1 MAVSP
6 ADFEFYS
13 RVTGIPIPNDPVAR
27 MRMAPQVYAMRRS
40 PMSKLGSFAKGAAK
54 ALGTAALL
62 GGAAAIGGAI
72 GGAGGGAV
80 GGAVG
85 GAGGGFAGGFT
96 GSQYGNDYEPEQS
109 STPEEPV
116 ETVKVEVDAAPT
128 PSAREKAED
137 LVHAYRGSVPTA
149 PRNEPEV
156 EVTGN
161 PVSSAVA
168 AGFGSI
174 EEARSSL
181 QAKYGQRLSHQTEV
195 PQADPNLANESF
207 DAQRASV
214 GEPVESLTTGMP
226 AQAAPGVETAVAQA
240 YEFFEG
246 SPGKSPFQAGGAMNE
261 LGRQSRQVKQTV
273 GDLPPQLAS
282 EVARFISNY
291 RGNPVASEPEVS
303 VDAPAQG
310 FTQKEANSRIVSLMK
325 EGIEQ
330 LEGGKPSI
338 EFEPGQSSKYKSMT
352 LDPSGDIDVV
362 FRKTPNTTYNYSVDP
377 EASAAF
383 EQIANIPD
391 EAGSAQRDPAFVTDK
406 GMQVGDILARAQE
419 KKESKVTLGDIGQA
433 ALGVVKSV
441 VTGKSAKRAARSAE
455 LDRTLAKGLGNLSPE
470 QRAEQRDKILRKEGY

>member
-1 MAVSP
+1 MPVSP

-13 RVTGIPIPNDPVAR
+13 RVTGVPIPNDPVAR

-109 STPEEPV
+109 STPEEPI

-156 EVTGN
+156 EITGN

-214 GEPVESLTTGMP
+214 GEPVESLTTGFP
-226 AQAAPGVETAVAQA
+226 AQTAPGVETAVAQA

-246 SPGKSPFQAGGAMNE
+246 SPGQSPFQARGAMNE
-261 LGRQSRQVKQTV
+261 LSGQSRQVKETV
-273 GDLPPQLAS
+273 GDLPKGIRGD
-282 EVARFISNY
+282 VARFISNLGAAPSESAVSAAVQAPSSFGGDSFKDQLRRMSERDQIQY
-291 RGNPVASEPEVS
+291 KGVREDGPLEKRIAGGVHDTPYSGSENVLGDAPLGGIEASKSMMGEMLQRGNVLPNAGEIMSGMS
-303 VDAPAQG
+303 SAPA
-310 FTQKEANSRIVSLMK
+310 
-325 EGIEQ
+325 
-330 LEGGKPSI
+330 P
-338 EFEPGQSSKYKSMT
+338 
-352 LDPSGDIDVV
+352 
-362 FRKTPNTTYNYSVDP
+362 TPVDP
-377 EASAAF
+377 LTG
-383 EQIANIPD
+383 D
-391 EAGSAQRDPAFVTDK
+391 YRAFVSDK
-406 GMQVGDILARAQE
+406 GVEIGNLLKQSQE
-419 KKESKVTLGDIGQA
+419 KKSAPAMDPLRE
-433 ALGVVKSV
+433 
-441 VTGKSAKRAARSAE
+441 SAKRAVIERHGDVKDPAKRAE
-455 LDRTLAKGLGNLSPE
+455 LEDFYYKKGM
-470 QRAEQRDKILRKEGY
+470 

>member
-1 MAVSP
+1 MPVSP

-13 RVTGIPIPNDPVAR
+13 RVTGVPIPNDPVAR

-109 STPEEPV
+109 STPEEPI

-156 EVTGN
+156 EITGN

-214 GEPVESLTTGMP
+214 GEPVESLTTGFP
-226 AQAAPGVETAVAQA
+226 AQTAPGVETAVAQA

-246 SPGKSPFQAGGAMNE
+246 SPGQSPFQARGAMNE
-261 LGRQSRQVKQTV
+261 LSGQSRQVKETV
-273 GDLPPQLAS
+273 GDLPKGIRGD
-282 EVARFISNY
+282 VARFISNLGAAPSESAVSAAVQAPSSFGGDSFKDQLRRMSERDQIQY
-291 RGNPVASEPEVS
+291 KGVKEDGPLEKRIAGGVHDTPYSGSENVLGDAPLGGIEASKSMMGEMLQRGNVLPNAGEIMSGMS
-303 VDAPAQG
+303 SAPA
-310 FTQKEANSRIVSLMK
+310 
-325 EGIEQ
+325 
-330 LEGGKPSI
+330 P
-338 EFEPGQSSKYKSMT
+338 
-352 LDPSGDIDVV
+352 
-362 FRKTPNTTYNYSVDP
+362 TPVDP
-377 EASAAF
+377 LTG
-383 EQIANIPD
+383 D
-391 EAGSAQRDPAFVTDK
+391 YRAFVSDK
-406 GMQVGDILARAQE
+406 GVEIGNLLKQSQE
-419 KKESKVTLGDIGQA
+419 KKSAPAMDPRME
-433 ALGVVKSV
+433 
-441 VTGKSAKRAARSAE
+441 SAKRAVTERHGNVTDPAKRAE
-455 LDRTLAKGLGNLSPE
+455 LEDFYYNKGV
-470 QRAEQRDKILRKEGY
+470 

>member
-96 GSQYGNDYEPEQS
+96 GSQYGNEYEPEQS

-128 PSAREKAED
+128 PSARDKAESFVESVTHGFKQD
-137 LVHAYRGSVPTA
+137 SGEELVGRAAT
-149 PRNEPEV
+149 PE
-156 EVTGN
+156 E
-161 PVSSAVA
+161 VA
-168 AGFGSI
+168 AF
-174 EEARSSL
+174 R
-181 QAKYGQRLSHQTEV
+181 QRISHQTEV

-214 GEPVESLTTGMP
+214 GEPVESLTTGFP
-226 AQAAPGVETAVAQA
+226 AQTAPGVETAVAQA
-240 YEFFEG
+240 VEFFEG

-273 GDLPPQLAS
+273 GDLP
-282 EVARFISNY
+282 EGIRGDVARFISNL
-291 RGNPVASEPEVS
+291 GSAPSESAVS
-303 VDAPAQG
+303 APAQS
-310 FTQKEANSRIVSLMK
+310 EAQEFRQ
-325 EGIEQ
+325 Q
-330 LEGGKPSI
+330 LGRMSERDQVQYQGGLAGGKPQGI
-338 EFEPGQSSKYKSMT
+338 HGAYEHT
-352 LDPSGDIDVV
+352 ADAINDPPLGGSDIIDKARMKEMIDRSNVLPNALEIMNNIRSAPAPTPEDPLTGDY
-362 FRKTPNTTYNYSVDP
+362 R
-377 EASAAF
+377 
-383 EQIANIPD
+383 
-391 EAGSAQRDPAFVTDK
+391 AFVSDKGVEIGNLLKQSQEKKSAPAMDPRRQEITDTIRKYRANLPRAEQDALIDKLYGMTDK
-406 GMQVGDILARAQE
+406 G
-419 KKESKVTLGDIGQA
+419 
-433 ALGVVKSV
+433 
-441 VTGKSAKRAARSAE
+441 
-455 LDRTLAKGLGNLSPE
+455 DRF
-470 QRAEQRDKILRKEGY
+470 

>member
-1 MAVSP
+1 
-6 ADFEFYS
+6 
-13 RVTGIPIPNDPVAR
+13 
-27 MRMAPQVYAMRRS
+27 MAPQVYAMRRS
-40 PMSKLGSFAKGAAK
+40 PMSKVAG
-54 ALGTAALL
+54 ALGTAAKAALA
-62 GGAAAIGGAI
+62 GGAAV
-72 GGAGGGAV
+72 GAGLLVKELASRRGESGETPKTEDVNISSDYSAPSAAEKGPEMSV
-80 GGAVG
+80 SEPSTRDKAESFLN
-85 GAGGGFAGGFT
+85 AFT
-96 GSQYGNDYEPEQS
+96 GSVS
-109 STPEEPV
+109 
-116 ETVKVEVDAAPT
+116 
-128 PSAREKAED
+128 
-137 LVHAYRGSVPTA
+137 TA

-156 EVTGN
+156 DPTGT
-161 PVSSAVA
+161 PIKSALA
-168 AGFGSI
+168 AGFGSL

-303 VDAPAQG
+303 VEAPAQSEPAMRMAG
-310 FTQKEANSRIVSLMK
+310 STFTTQIPNSSAIASV
-325 EGIEQ
+325 
-330 LEGGKPSI
+330 
-338 EFEPGQSSKYKSMT
+338 T
-352 LDPSGDIDVV
+352 LDPQNPEYMGITYG
-362 FRKTPNTTYNYSVDP
+362 KTPDKTYGQAVTPTFGRALMSQMDRL
-377 EASAAF
+377 S
-383 EQIANIPD
+383 
-391 EAGSAQRDPAFVTDK
+391 DPAQSEMEQSEMDSFGKMVSDMKEFGTMTKEGTSAPELLPGARPVFVTDK
-406 GMQVGDILARAQE
+406 GIEVGNTLARAQE
-419 KKESKVTLGDIGQA
+419 KEESKVTLGDIGQA